1 MFDWVSYWDS
11 DHPIYVNARH
21 RDVHYR
27 AIAEEIAQYVPS
39 PDAVVLDY
47 GCGEALHA
55 ARIAARCRRLM
66 LADAAPKLRATLAA
80 RFSGNDRI
88 SIVSPED
95 VAALPDRSID
105 LIVMH
110 SVAQYLKP
118 EEASQLFRLFHRLL
132 TPHGR
137 LVVGDVV
144 PPNVS
149 PLTDVSALLRF
160 AAANG
165 FLVAALRGLVRTVF
179 SDYPRLRAAL
189 GFTLYDEA
197 AMVEKLKLA
206 GFAANRAPRNL
217 GHNQARMTF
226 MAQPH

>member
-1 MFDWVSYWDS
+1 MSDWVSYWDS

-27 AIAEEIAQYVPS
+27 AMAEEIAQHVPS
-39 PDAVVLDY
+39 PEAVVLDY

>member
-1 MFDWVSYWDS
+1 MSDWVSYWDS

-27 AIAEEIAQYVPS
+27 AIAEEIAQYVLS

>member
-1 MFDWVSYWDS
+1 MSDWVSYWDS

-27 AIAEEIAQYVPS
+27 AIADDIAQYVPS

-55 ARIAARCRRLM
+55 NVIAEHCRRLL

-80 RFSGNDRI
+80 RYAGDDRI
-88 SIVSPED
+88 GIVSPED
-95 VAALPDRSID
+95 VAALQDQSVD

-118 EEASQLFRLFHRLL
+118 DVADQLLGLFRRLL
-132 TPHGR
+132 APDGR
-137 LVVGDVV
+137 LIVGDVV
-144 PPNVS
+144 PPDVS
-149 PLTDVSALLRF
+149 QITDVSALLRF
-160 AAANG
+160 AAAKG
-165 FLVAALRGLVRTVF
+165 FLIAAMGGLVRTVF

-189 GFTLYDEA
+189 GFTLYDEG
-197 AMVEKLKLA
+197 AMIAKLDASGLVA
-206 GFAANRAPRNL
+206 TRARDNI

-226 MAQPH
+226 IAQHR

>member
-1 MFDWVSYWDS
+1 MSDWVSYWDS

>member
-1 MFDWVSYWDS
+1 MSDWVSYWDS

-27 AIAEEIAQYVPS
+27 AIAEEIAQHVPS
-39 PDAVVLDY
+39 PEAVVLDY

>member
-1 MFDWVSYWDS
+1 MSDWVSYWDS

-217 GHNQARMTF
+217 GHNQARITF